1 MRAITVLPGI
11 KNSARLE
18 DMAEPEPSQGAVL
31 VETIALGVCGTDRE
45 IVAGLYGAPPPGQ
58 QRLILGH
65 ELLGRVADAPRESG
79 LRRDD
84 IVVGIVRHPDPV
96 PCPACA
102 TGEWDMCRN
111 GRYTEHGI
119 KERHGFGAER
129 FRIEPEFAVKV
140 DPALGIVAILMEP
153 ASIVAKAWDQVGAIG
168 RRSQP
173 WRPQNFLVTGAGPI
187 GLLAALMGAQ
197 RKLQVHVFDRNTSGP
212 KPALIRDVG
221 GKHHSDVA
229 SLRDLQFDIVMECTG
244 AAAVIVESM
253 GRCAP
258 SGIVCLLGVS
268 VPGTKIEFDIGAF
281 NRKAVLNNEVVF
293 GSVNANL
300 RHYRAAAD
308 TLTRADKAWLERLI
322 SRRVPLAR
330 WQDALEHRHGDI
342 KVIIDFGQ
350 RAHGDE
356 N

>member
-11 KNSARLE
+11 AKSARLDE
-18 DMAEPEPSQGAVL
+18 VPEPGEAQGAVL

-45 IVAGLYGAPPPGQ
+45 ILAGLYGAAPPGQ

-65 ELLGRVADAPRESG
+65 ESLGRVADAPRDSG
-79 LRRDD
+79 LARED

-96 PCPACA
+96 PCSACA
-102 TGEWDMCRN
+102 AGEWDLCRN

-129 FRIEPEFAVKV
+129 FRIEPEFTVKV
-140 DPALGIVAILMEP
+140 DPALGIAAVLMEP
-153 ASIVAKAWDQVGAIG
+153 TSIVAKAWDHVEAIG
-168 RRSQP
+168 RRSQSG
-173 WRPQNFLVTGAGPI
+173 RPRNLLVTGAGPI

-197 RKLQVHVFDRNTSGP
+197 RNLEVHVFDRNKEGP
-212 KPALIRDVG
+212 KPALIRDLG
-221 GKHHSDVA
+221 GTHHPDIA

-244 AAAVIVESM
+244 ASAVIVEALA
-253 GRCAP
+253 RCAP

-268 VPGTKIEFDIGAF
+268 VPGNKTEFDIGGF

-293 GSVNANL
+293 GAVNANR
-300 RHYRAAAD
+300 RHYRAAAEA
-308 TLTRADKAWLERLI
+308 LLRADKAWLERLI

-330 WQDALEHRHGDI
+330 WQEALEYRRGDI
-342 KVIIDFGQ
+342 KVIIDFKQ
-350 RAHGDE
+350 
-356 N
+356 